1 MSAEPLPDLKR
12 LTREE
17 LAALLAELGQP
28 AWQAGEVRR
37 FLFAKGVTD
46 AAALTTLPKPVRAAL
61 AARCTIGAPEVADR
75 REAPDGT
82 VKLLLRFPDGA
93 ACETVLMPEP
103 ARVTQCLSSQ
113 AGCPLAC
120 AFCRTGGLGLARSLH
135 WSEIVDQWL
144 AGRRALPR
152 GRRVTN
158 LVFMGMGEPLLNRA
172 ALEEAVRF
180 LISPEGGGIAAGRVT
195 VSTAGIVPGI
205 DWLGETLPQVK
216 LAVSLNAPDDELR
229 SRLMP
234 VNRTHPLRELLGG
247 AAPLPDRAAAGH
259 DRVRPARRRQRRAG
273 ARGEACAPAAR
284 GALHGQPHPLQ
295 PALGAP
301 VRRPRG
307 EGRARIPAAAA
318 GGRVLRVHPPQPRR
332 RDRRRLRPARRRR
345 APVVDPLVRPGRPP
359 PARTPP
365 EAAPS
370 RPAPPGAGPR
380 GRGQRASRWRP
391 CPTVAL
397 VPPAVP
403 VTA

>member
-1 MSAEPLPDLKR
+1 MTAPPLPDLKR

-46 AAALTTLPKPVRAAL
+46 PAALTTLPKPVRAVL

-113 AGCPLAC
+113 SGCPLAC

-144 AGRRALPR
+144 AGRRAQPR

-180 LISPEGGGIAAGRVT
+180 LISPEGGGIAAGKVT
-195 VSTAGIVPGI
+195 ISTAGIVPGI
-205 DWLGETLPQVK
+205 DWLGATLPQVK

-234 VNRTHPLRELLGG
+234 VNRKYPLSELVAALRRYPTGRRPITIEYVLLGG
-247 AAPLPDRAAAGH
+247 VNDAPRLADALARLLRRVHCKVNLIPFNPHSGLPYAAPSAAAVQAFQRRLRAAGLTVL
-259 DRVRPARRRQRRAG
+259 VRQSQG
-273 ARGEACAPAAR
+273 AEIGAAC
-284 GALHGQPHPLQ
+284 GQ
-295 PALGAP
+295 LG
-301 VRRPRG
+301 G
-307 EGRARIPAAAA
+307 DAA
-318 GGRVLRVHPPQPRR
+318 GGRGAVS
-332 RDRRRLRPARRRR
+332 
-345 APVVDPLVRPGRPP
+345 P
-359 PARTPP
+359 PA
-365 EAAPS
+365 
-370 RPAPPGAGPR
+370 
-380 GRGQRASRWRP
+380 
-391 CPTVAL
+391 
-397 VPPAVP
+397 
-403 VTA
+403 